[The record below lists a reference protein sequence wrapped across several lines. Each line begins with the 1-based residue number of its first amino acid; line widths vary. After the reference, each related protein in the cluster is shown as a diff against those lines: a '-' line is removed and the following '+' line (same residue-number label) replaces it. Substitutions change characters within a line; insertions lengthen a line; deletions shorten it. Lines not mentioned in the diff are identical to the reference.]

1 MKQNRLWKL
10 GVFALSAC
18 LLTGCVNQKQ
28 ASTSGEEAEAELSI
42 VATSVAACEI
52 LDALE
57 IENIIGV
64 PTTSYELPE
73 RYQEATEIGS
83 AMSPDLEI
91 VKSLNPS
98 YVISPKSLESDLA
111 SQYEAAGLTSIFI
124 NLSSV
129 EGMYKSIEGLGE
141 IFDVSEQAEGLIA
154 EFTEFMEE
162 YQQSHEEEEAPTVLI
177 LMGLPGSYVVATE
190 NSYVGNLVELA
201 GGQNV
206 YAGISTE
213 DYININTEDMVQMNP
228 DIILRTAHALPE
240 QVMEMFAE
248 EFETNDIWKHFTAVQ
263 EGKVYD
269 LSSESFGMSANLNYQ
284 DAIAELESLFYGQ

>member
-1 MKQNRLWKL
+1 MKQNRLWKMSVL
-10 GVFALSAC
+10 ALATC

-28 ASTSGEEAEAELSI
+28 GNSTSEENVKEPSI
-42 VATSVAACEI
+42 VSTSVATCEI

-57 IENIIGV
+57 IENVVGV
-64 PTTSYELPE
+64 PSSAYDLPE
-73 RYQEATEIGS
+73 RYHEATPIGS
-83 AMSPDLEI
+83 AMTPDLEI

-111 SQYEAAGLTSIFI
+111 SKYEAAGLNSIFI

-141 IFDVSEQAEGLIA
+141 VFGTKQQAESLIS
-154 EFTEFMEE
+154 EFTTFMEE
-162 YQQSHEEEEAPTVLI
+162 YQQAHEAEEAPTVLI

-201 GGQNV
+201 GGKNV
-206 YAGISTE
+206 YAGTSTE
-213 DYININTEDMVQMNP
+213 DYININTEDMVQTNP
-228 DIILRTAHALPE
+228 DIILRTAHALPD

-248 EFETNDIWKHFTAVQ
+248 EFETNDVWKHFEAVQ

-269 LSSESFGMSANLNYQ
+269 LNSEHFGMSANLGYQ
-284 DAIAELESLFYGQ
+284 DAIAELETIFYGN